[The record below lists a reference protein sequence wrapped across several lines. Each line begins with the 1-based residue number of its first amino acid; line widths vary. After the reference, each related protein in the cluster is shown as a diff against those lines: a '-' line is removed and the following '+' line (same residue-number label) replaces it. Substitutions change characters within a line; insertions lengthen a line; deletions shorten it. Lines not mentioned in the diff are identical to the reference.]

1 MTTATHNASAPK
13 AAGKGSAASLS
24 TTTANALDT
33 AVASTMETH
42 PAWATISS
50 FPALLSVGV
59 LFHQL
64 RVRNLLALQ
73 TGQIIGTSW
82 NCSDDVPLRLGG
94 VQLAWGE
101 FDVQNG
107 RIALRLTHLV

>member
-13 AAGKGSAASLS
+13 VTGKGSLGSLA
-24 TTTANALDT
+24 TTPSAPD
-33 AVASTMETH
+33 AVGPRTMETH

-59 LFHQL
+59 PFHQL
-64 RVRNLLALQ
+64 RVRDLLRLQ
-73 TGQIIGTSW
+73 AGQVISTTW
-82 NCSDDVPLRLGG
+82 KCSDDVPLRLGG

-107 RIALRLTHLV
+107 RIVLRLTHLA